1 MSYIRN
7 ITFSALLIRSMKTQT
22 RYPTSFLPLGFS
34 VTEFDPEVGDLPE
47 IIPLFSN
54 AQRDRPFIHIR
65 PSWHGRLACASES
78 GQKERSPSQTNYPSS
93 SDFTGGR
100 PEITINPTDSRV
112 MCGRRIPAKTASLNK
127 LSVLISSAK
136 TDAKSCS
143 DLESRFKRNC
153 N

>member
-1 MSYIRN
+1 M
-7 ITFSALLIRSMKTQT
+7 LLITTAFILAFLQSNHLKIAV
-22 RYPTSFLPLGFS
+22 TSAVYIKRITLSSICVHRGTGVSPVLPNRVKKS
-34 VTEFDPEVGDLPE
+34 E
-47 IIPLFSN
+47 
-54 AQRDRPFIHIR
+54 RP
-65 PSWHGRLACASES
+65 
-78 GQKERSPSQTNYPSS
+78 QKERSPSQTNYPSS

-136 TDAKSCS
+136 TDSKSCS
-143 DLESRFKRNC
+143 DLESRCKRNC